1 MESNIEPIISA
12 IKIIKKENP
21 ESEALPLLKD
31 ALKKSMKFYILDMAS
46 MGSVIE
52 MEEIK
57 NEFRNGLQ
65 LVEVM
70 NK

>member
-1 MESNIEPIISA
+1 MESNIQPIISA
-12 IKIIKKENP
+12 IQIIKKENP
-21 ESEALPLLKD
+21 KSEALPLLKE

-52 MEEIK
+52 MDEIK
-57 NEFRNGLQ
+57 REFKNGLE
-65 LVEVM
+65 LLEVM